1 VLKNESPILCVLNR
15 IPPPPSPPRPP
26 ARHLFSCSPSSFTP
40 PPPLSHSPTAPRRK
54 VLTDAAA
61 WAAAAAISGVPTHAG
76 AGYDT
81 SKLADEWEGFLP
93 ERIVKRGGKDIR
105 IVQEFNAKKKN
116 GLAVY
121 EVSLYVSPYLS
132 HSGMRDRWR
141 CSHCSVLEIVCKGDV
156 SAALSSPLC

>member
-1 VLKNESPILCVLNR
+1 MHVNSI
-15 IPPPPSPPRPP
+15 
-26 ARHLFSCSPSSFTP
+26 ARHVKNRRTTLSRQVGKGLRPGGLTYARRDHANISS
-40 PPPLSHSPTAPRRK
+40 
-54 VLTDAAA
+54 
-61 WAAAAAISGVPTHAG
+61 AG
-76 AGYDT
+76 AHGARAARGGYDT
-81 SKLADEWEGFLP
+81 SKLADEWEVFLP